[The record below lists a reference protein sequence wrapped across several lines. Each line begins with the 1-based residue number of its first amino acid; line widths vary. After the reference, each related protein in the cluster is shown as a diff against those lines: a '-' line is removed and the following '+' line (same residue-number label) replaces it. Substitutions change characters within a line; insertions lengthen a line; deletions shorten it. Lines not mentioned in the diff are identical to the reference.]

1 MPGKFYT
8 VFVYRD
14 TTTLMYIKNWNLLII
29 ILVVFLTAGYLIFHG
44 YRTAQVVQERTAE
57 AINTHQLKKH
67 LLTTMYNASQERS
80 FILLKMHVEEDIFE
94 RDDAVMHMGEQARI
108 FLKARKKLF
117 KLSLSEKEKE
127 ILDNQRR
134 AAMINSPVQDHVAQL
149 FLEEKDEEAA
159 KLLIE
164 QAIPGQHNMRDH
176 INQTIQEYDKEADFL
191 IENIRQNFE
200 ENNRIFLLLG
210 ALLVFTSIVIIT
222 IVMTR
227 LSRQEEKVIKDAL
240 MQAEQANKAK
250 SEFLSRM
257 SHELRTPLHAIIAFS
272 DLILYEKNLDQKLK
286 KHIQHIN
293 KAGDHLL
300 TLIDDVLDLAKI
312 ESDML
317 TILVKPI
324 KLRLVL
330 EECHSL
336 IKPIA
341 SNAGI
346 NLLFDTHVDY
356 IVNADH
362 TSLKQALLNLLSN
375 AVKYN
380 KQQGTITVSYE
391 VKKNK
396 RLRINVIDTGKG
408 LNTKQQKKLFKPF
421 ERLGAD
427 LTNIKGTGIGL
438 TITQK
443 LIDMMDGIVGAE
455 SSEGKGSNFWIE
467 LILSDEP
474 PRPQSESVPLRDAIN
489 TTQQS
494 KHIIYVEDDPINA
507 HLMSE
512 IINKMTNHHLII
524 AKTGNEGL
532 KLIFEQLPDI
542 VMLDIG
548 LPDMD
553 GYTVLEKMRAHP
565 KAKKIPAIAMTAKA
579 MMDDVERGERAGF
592 DDYIVKPARAAELL
606 KSIELVKRENQ

>member
-1 MPGKFYT
+1 
-8 VFVYRD
+8 
-14 TTTLMYIKNWNLLII
+14 MYIKNWNLLII

-44 YRTAQVVQERTAE
+44 YKSAQVVHKRTAE
-57 AINTHQLKKH
+57 VINNHQLKIH

-80 FILLKMHVEEDIFE
+80 FTLLKMHVEEDVFN
-94 RDDAVMHMGEQARI
+94 RDDAVMHMGKQARI
-108 FLKARKKLF
+108 FLKAREKMLN
-117 KLSLSEKEKE
+117 LSLSEKEKE
-127 ILDNQRR
+127 ILENQRR
-134 AAMINSPVQDHVAQL
+134 AAMVNAPVQDHVAQL

-159 KLLIE
+159 KILLE
-164 QAIPGQHNMRDH
+164 HAIPGQHIMRNH
-176 INQTIQEYDKEADFL
+176 INQTIKEYDKEADLL
-191 IENIRQNFE
+191 IENIRHNFE
-200 ENNRIFLLLG
+200 KNNRISLLLG
-210 ALLVFTSIVIIT
+210 ALLVLTSIVVIT

-227 LSRQEEKVIKDAL
+227 LSRQEEKVIKNAL

-272 DLILYEKNLDQKLK
+272 DLILYEKNLDQKLE

-293 KAGDHLL
+293 KAGAHLL
-300 TLIDDVLDLAKI
+300 TLIDGVLDLAKI
-312 ESDML
+312 ESGML
-317 TILVKPI
+317 TVLVQPT
-324 KLRLVL
+324 KLQLVL
-330 EECHSL
+330 EECYSL

-346 NLLFDTHVDY
+346 NLLFDTNVEY

-362 TSLKQALLNLLSN
+362 TTLKQALLNLLSN

-380 KQQGTITVSYE
+380 QQQGTITVSYE
-391 VKKNK
+391 IKENK

-408 LNTKQQKKLFKPF
+408 LNTKQQKQLFKPF

-427 LTNIKGTGIGL
+427 LTNVKGTGIGL

-443 LIDMMDGIVGAE
+443 LIDMMNGTVGAK

-467 LILSDEP
+467 LALSDKP
-474 PRPQSESVPLRDAIN
+474 PRPQSEPVPIRDTIN
-489 TTQQS
+489 TKQQS
-494 KHIIYVEDDPINA
+494 KYIIYVEDDPINA

-524 AKTGNEGL
+524 ANTGSEGL
-532 KLIFEQLPDI
+532 KLILEQLPDI

-553 GYTVLEKMRAHP
+553 GYAVLEKMRAHP
-565 KAKKIPAIAMTAKA
+565 KAKKIPVIAMTARA
-579 MMDDVERGERAGF
+579 MLDDVERGKSAGF
-592 DDYIVKPARAAELL
+592 DAYIVKPARAAELL

>member
-1 MPGKFYT
+1 
-8 VFVYRD
+8 
-14 TTTLMYIKNWNLLII
+14 MYIKNWNLLII

-44 YRTAQVVQERTAE
+44 YRSAQVVHERTAE

-80 FILLKMHVEEDIFE
+80 FTLLKMHVEEDVFK

-108 FLKARKKLF
+108 FIQARKKLF
-117 KLSLSEKEKE
+117 KLSLSDKEKE

-134 AAMINSPVQDHVAQL
+134 ASMINAPVQDHVAQL

-164 QAIPGQHNMRDH
+164 QAIPGQHIMRDH
-176 INQTIQEYDKEADFL
+176 INQTIKEYDKEADLL

-200 ENNRIFLLLG
+200 ENNRISLLLG
-210 ALLVFTSIVIIT
+210 ALLVLASIVVIT

-272 DLILYEKNLDQKLK
+272 DLILYEKNLDKKLE

-293 KAGDHLL
+293 KAGTHLL

-312 ESDML
+312 ENGML
-317 TILVKPI
+317 TVLVKPI
-324 KLRLVL
+324 KLQLVL
-330 EECHSL
+330 EECYSL

-346 NLLFDTHVDY
+346 NLLFDTNVEY

-362 TSLKQALLNLLSN
+362 TTLKQALLNLLSN

-380 KQQGTITVSYE
+380 QQQGTITVSYE
-391 VKKNK
+391 IKKNK

-408 LNTKQQKKLFKPF
+408 LNTKQQKQLFKPF

-443 LIDMMDGIVGAE
+443 LIDMMDGTVGAE

-467 LILSDEP
+467 IVLSDEP
-474 PRPQSESVPLRDAIN
+474 PRTQAESVPIVETIKA
-489 TTQQS
+489 TQQS
-494 KHIIYVEDDPINA
+494 KHIIYVEDDPVNA

-512 IINKMTNHHLII
+512 IINKMTSHHLII

-532 KLIFEQLPDI
+532 RLIFEQLPDI
-542 VMLDIG
+542 VLLDIG
-548 LPDMD
+548 LPDID
-553 GYTVLEKMRAHP
+553 GYAVLEKIRAHP
-565 KAKKIPAIAMTAKA
+565 EAKKIPIIAMTAKA

-592 DDYIVKPARAAELL
+592 DDYIVKPARPAELL
-606 KSIELVKRENQ
+606 KSIELAKRENQ